1 MSETRGRHVIEH
13 AEREKIA
20 KPKKKR
26 IWLRILIVVLCV
38 LLLVAGGAA
47 LFVNS
52 KLNRMQ
58 RTSASA
64 PTPAPEA
71 IVSTSGNEAKIK
83 IDELEQRD
91 SASEIPTDDIF
102 KSKDV
107 VNICSSAPI

>member
-13 AEREKIA
+13 AEREEIA

-26 IWLRILIVVLCV
+26 IGLRILIGILCV

-64 PTPAPEA
+64 PLRICGLVRTESSCLAGFMR
-71 IVSTSGNEAKIK
+71 ST
-83 IDELEQRD
+83 R
-91 SASEIPTDDIF
+91 PR
-102 KSKDV
+102 
-107 VNICSSAPI
+107 